1 MILLLFR
8 TEKERKSFVRTY
20 QTTNDQEIEIDVSSL
35 ELFLDQETDT
45 LSRAARHPTLWKF
58 FPITDLIW

>member
-20 QTTNDQEIEIDVSSL
+20 QETEIDVSSL

-58 FPITDLIW
+58 FRITDFTW